1 MKCRF
6 GELHFL
12 ISVSLDYDINMNSK
26 VFSHDDLQFSN
37 FINRLF
43 FFFLTVPNPSPTLL
57 KLEQPAFTWVCIRTP
72 TEACLKE
79 KSHGSKRFGKDCEI
93 LFNYCS

>member
-12 ISVSLDYDINMNSK
+12 ISVSLDYDMNSK
-26 VFSHDDLQFSN
+26 VFSHDDLHFSN

-43 FFFLTVPNPSPTLL
+43 FFFFNHAQPLPDPSETRATCFHMGLYLDSDRSLFEGKVPWQQ
-57 KLEQPAFTWVCIRTP
+57 KVW
-72 TEACLKE
+72 
-79 KSHGSKRFGKDCEI
+79 KR
-93 LFNYCS
+93 LRNSV